1 MFRRILNH
9 AANPQAVMQT
19 RASADCF
26 HCPLRG
32 PAHRVAR
39 IVTGLELI
47 ARFAARRCAARI
59 VAGLELIARL
69 APSPLRG
76 WEVPPQPAAVR
87 RASSPGL
94 S

>member
-26 HCPLRG
+26 HCLLRA
-32 PAHRVAR
+32 PAYRVAR

-47 ARFAARRCAARI
+47 AR
-59 VAGLELIARL
+59 LL
-69 APSPLRG
+69 SPPLCGAHRH
-76 WEVPPQPAAVR
+76 
-87 RASSPGL
+87 RA
-94 S
+94 